1 MCLNTLLQDT
11 LCILRNASPAL
22 TQGRGTAHDTQHK
35 DAERQPQL
43 PVFLHL
49 VSCPPG
55 RSSLCPIT
63 TSPQCFT
70 PPPAASPSPQGEVL
84 RPMRRRAEHLQP
96 TQLPATHRPQLSSH
110 FHITRL
116 ILQRTSWKHH

>member
-1 MCLNTLLQDT
+1 MHHQLLHKVVEQHMTHNTRMQRGSHSSQFSS
-11 LCILRNASPAL
+11 ILYHVPLAEVPSAPS
-22 TQGRGTAHDTQHK
+22 QH
-35 DAERQPQL
+35 RPNVL
-43 PVFLHL
+43 
-49 VSCPPG
+49 
-55 RSSLCPIT
+55 
-63 TSPQCFT
+63 